1 MMDSDYKC
9 SMCIKRRE
17 ATCSSSSI
25 HGKSWPNVSRSA
37 DTSAYSWEANALN
50 ANANGLRVGY
60 AASNAEHIK
69 RVDEALTN
77 FVNVT
82 QGQLMSPNA
91 PSWRRG
97 KRGAKLDH
105 LVTWNLSHDSSTG
118 SLGACWRS
126 VGSEVPE
133 GCTELEHPALAQRLA
148 RTMTLKQHELASL
161 LPQGLDDQRVV
172 RVGEQVFRP
181 VPLGQ
186 VDWLGGPQHDHARVG
201 FRIEAQVLAPASM
214 VRRRKAQRASA

>member
-1 MMDSDYKC
+1 MDSDYKC
-9 SMCIKRRE
+9 SMCIKRRQ

-97 KRGAKLDH
+97 ERGAKLDRGRH
-105 LVTWNLSHDSSTG
+105 PAGGSHGHSDTG
-118 SLGACWRS
+118 SAET
-126 VGSEVPE
+126 VGQ
-133 GCTELEHPALAQRLA
+133 CA
-148 RTMTLKQHELASL
+148 RTSKVWE
-161 LPQGLDDQRVV
+161 QR
-172 RVGEQVFRP
+172 P
-181 VPLGQ
+181 
-186 VDWLGGPQHDHARVG
+186 
-201 FRIEAQVLAPASM
+201 
-214 VRRRKAQRASA
+214 